1 MLKSA
6 AFRAGAAVFLLAFL
20 VRAVYLLESS
30 DNPTFDVPVVDSM
43 SYDRMARDLAGGEG
57 PSQELFW
64 QPPFY
69 PLFLSAVYWLT
80 GSSIL
85 AAKIA
90 QMALGALTA
99 ALVYQLGRRIFDR
112 RIGILAGVIAALY
125 APSVFFDG
133 ELLATGWA
141 SFWSVA
147 MVLLLLGARE
157 RADRWRCAALGACA
171 ALAVVTRPVFLPFL
185 LAGGAWLI
193 AVWRR
198 GGAGSRSLALRG
210 AALVGGFLLV
220 AAPIGLLNLR
230 TTGRASILP
239 YSGGANLYI
248 GNNPDRRETITIRPG
263 LQWEKLVELP
273 AGIGLQGGYRQERY
287 YVGRVVDYA
296 KSDPVGLIEGLVAKT
311 LQFASSRELPR
322 NVDVYLFRRW
332 SLVLSAG
339 IWKAGLLGFPF
350 GALAALAALGALQG
364 RRRVPAPVW
373 LFLLLYPAAV
383 VAVFVTA
390 RYRVPAVP
398 ILCVLAA
405 AGLAGAWRIAA
416 ARRWV
421 ELAVAACLVGGVA
434 LATSMWRD
442 STAATTET

>member
-1 MLKSA
+1 M
-6 AFRAGAAVFLLAFL
+6 
-20 VRAVYLLESS
+20 
-30 DNPTFDVPVVDSM
+30 
-43 SYDRMARDLAGGEG
+43 
-57 PSQELFW
+57 
-64 QPPFY
+64 
-69 PLFLSAVYWLT
+69 
-80 GSSIL
+80 
-85 AAKIA
+85 
-90 QMALGALTA
+90 
-99 ALVYQLGRRIFDR
+99 
-112 RIGILAGVIAALY
+112 
-125 APSVFFDG
+125 
-133 ELLATGWA
+133 
-141 SFWSVA
+141 
-147 MVLLLLGARE
+147 
-157 RADRWRCAALGACA
+157 
-171 ALAVVTRPVFLPFL
+171 
-185 LAGGAWLI
+185 
-193 AVWRR
+193 
-198 GGAGSRSLALRG
+198 ALRG

-263 LQWEKLVELP
+263 LQREKLIELP

-296 KSDPVGLIEGLVAKT
+296 KSDPVGLLEGLGAKT
-311 LQFASSRELPR
+311 LQFASSRELPC
-322 NVDVYLFRRW
+322 NVDIYLFRRW

-350 GALAALAALGALQG
+350 GAPAALAALGALHG

-416 ARRWV
+416 ARRLV

-434 LATSMWRD
+434 LASSFADPSARRRSTSSPSCTTAWAAPSRDAAAIARRRMPAGEPWRSSPAIRGRGNSYGRSWRGSD
-442 STAATTET
+442 RAAEASAGPVRGPSATRERSEHVAQPRAGARGAITGLPRPPWLFHPRAEAPPAEQARRRGFPGTPGRAGAKPR